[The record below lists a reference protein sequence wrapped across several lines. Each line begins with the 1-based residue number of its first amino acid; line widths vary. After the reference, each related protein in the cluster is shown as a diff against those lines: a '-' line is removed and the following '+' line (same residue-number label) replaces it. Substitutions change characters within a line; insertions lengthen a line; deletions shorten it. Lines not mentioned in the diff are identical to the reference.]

1 MEEVSWALKYWLEV
15 MSYVLL
21 KISTVPLAMYTE
33 NRQTLSPTSE
43 NKRKLIIILISWPFI
58 SYLPLKYT
66 VCLSQSTNIKKK
78 QTDVFQTSVW
88 LCLSIYFERQ
98 ETASSMKYYV
108 IVSIEGHH
116 QTTSISIIIIIITI
130 IYYLFVLVVVVVFCC
145 VFFFLSFPFFF
156 FSFFGCVLATTDV
169 PTQNCR
175 LKTARSFTSREREE
189 N

>member
-1 MEEVSWALKYWLEV
+1 MYI
-15 MSYVLL
+15 Y
-21 KISTVPLAMYTE
+21 PLAMYTE
-33 NRQTLSPTSE
+33 NRQTLPPTSK
-43 NKRKLIIILISWPFI
+43 NKWKLIIILLSWPFI

-130 IYYLFVLVVVVVFCC
+130 IYYLFVVVVVVVVVVFCL
-145 VFFFLSFPFFF
+145 VLFFLSFVFLFLFCFLF
-156 FSFFGCVLATTDV
+156 FSFLRYNSYNRRPDRKLSLTNSTLIHNEVEGRKPRMSGKD
-169 PTQNCR
+169 QN
-175 LKTARSFTSREREE
+175 
-189 N
+189 

>member
-1 MEEVSWALKYWLEV
+1 
-15 MSYVLL
+15 
-21 KISTVPLAMYTE
+21 
-33 NRQTLSPTSE
+33 
-43 NKRKLIIILISWPFI
+43 
-58 SYLPLKYT
+58 
-66 VCLSQSTNIKKK
+66 
-78 QTDVFQTSVW
+78 
-88 LCLSIYFERQ
+88 
-98 ETASSMKYYV
+98 MKYYV
-108 IVSIEGHH
+108 IFSIEGHH

-156 FSFFGCVLATTDV
+156 FGCVLATTDV